1 MAATATRTRTKT
13 KTKTLLYC
21 SIVWVALAC
30 FASCFTGV
38 PEQTTPRQP
47 AGSAAPPERINVKV
61 SVDAVDGSLLQYN
74 FDVQSQVPAAIL
86 QAEIEKASGE
96 PGQLTRPDGGSID
109 PKATL
114 TQQGIVADS
123 HLKFVPDNPPKSSV
137 EQRREHGQ
145 PQAPIQVLCKIDES
159 VKCEVKYQSKTHT
172 IQVQGDQPASSIKTE
187 IEART
192 GIAFP
197 AKLTFRTGGD
207 VDLEKSLAEQNIDD
221 GADLLYTPLDA
232 KLLGGTPGTIE
243 FAERFKDYL
252 QSNVDELE
260 KTKEELQTAK
270 ETGDDAEVAR
280 LTEKRD
286 DLIQITAHVAASY
299 FPSSTRTTLT
309 QDFYA
314 QAHFVFYATRPDRD
328 SYDDRS
334 Q

>member
-13 KTKTLLYC
+13 KTKTLTAVGV
-21 SIVWVALAC
+21 VWVAT
-30 FASCFTGV
+30 CFTGV
-38 PEQTTPRQP
+38 PKQTTPRQP

-74 FDVQSQVPAAIL
+74 FDVQSQVPAATL

-96 PGQLTRPDGGSID
+96 PGQLKRPDGGSID

-137 EQRREHGQ
+137 EQRREHEQ

-192 GIAFP
+192 GITFP

-232 KLLGGTPGTIE
+232 KLLGGTPWLISTSLMMMRRPCPRGRAAPRARRASGACGSGPGASRRRRRQLLDV
-243 FAERFKDYL
+243 FAEGRAVRGL
-252 QSNVDELE
+252 GN
-260 KTKEELQTAK
+260 
-270 ETGDDAEVAR
+270 
-280 LTEKRD
+280 
-286 DLIQITAHVAASY
+286 
-299 FPSSTRTTLT
+299 P
-309 QDFYA
+309 
-314 QAHFVFYATRPDRD
+314 
-328 SYDDRS
+328 
-334 Q
+334 